1 MRPMD
6 YATFITYLADNSQ
19 LGRYFSSP
27 YLINDR
33 KDIRDAV
40 HDLATRA
47 AVSKTDIVA
56 SATLGITLSK
66 YKPKQSPLMDVTSE
80 EIKTALKLRH
90 LVDKTHHYILID
102 PSLLRFVCP
111 TDALL
116 PYSISY
122 TSGVRKAESIPLHDD
137 ECKQYL
143 GYFPGDPD
151 QDTQT
156 KLLQCAKG
164 PHFDTS
170 GQGYTDLGRADGGYG
185 TCTVIGDSRQE

>member
-1 MRPMD
+1 MNLALLQTVKESPPFMNPQVKRTEQEETRQTGKQVTISVILFAQLMD
-6 YATFITYLADNSQ
+6 IGAMHEAGSIASIT
-19 LGRYFSSP
+19 
-27 YLINDR
+27 
-33 KDIRDAV
+33 KD
-40 HDLATRA
+40 
-47 AVSKTDIVA
+47 KPK
-56 SATLGITLSK
+56 ATL
-66 YKPKQSPLMDVTSE
+66 LMDATNE
-80 EIKTALKLRH
+80 EIRTALKRRH

-111 TDALL
+111 TGALL
-116 PYSISY
+116 PYSISC

-164 PHFDTS
+164 PNFDTS